1 MQKDC
6 TFLARKRVGDLSNLN
21 YPKTSVVGMD
31 TYLNN
36 TNDWMLKLVK
46 KHEQNKRMHS
56 INSDAKKI
64 FK

>member
-1 MQKDC
+1 
-6 TFLARKRVGDLSNLN
+6 
-21 YPKTSVVGMD
+21 MD

-64 FK
+64 FKWD